1 MGTTLDGQRLFD
13 EQKLQV
19 EVGSLKRDSIERT
32 IPGLDGVLSI
42 ELGRRGRQIKQS
54 GSLQAPSVTQMND
67 RIGAISAYMDGQTHK
82 LVTNSGEEFDDI
94 RMDVFKVTKE
104 RSSGTGLCCDY
115 EIVYR
120 QLIA

>member
-19 EVGSLKRDSIERT
+19 EVGSLKRDSVERT

-82 LVTNSGEEFDDI
+82 LVTNSGEEFDDL